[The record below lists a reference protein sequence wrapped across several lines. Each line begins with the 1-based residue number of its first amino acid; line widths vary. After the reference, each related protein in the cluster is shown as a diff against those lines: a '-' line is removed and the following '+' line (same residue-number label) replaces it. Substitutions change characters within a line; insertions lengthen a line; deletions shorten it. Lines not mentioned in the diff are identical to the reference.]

1 MAGKKG
7 MKHYP
12 TELKLK
18 VVWLYYEEG
27 KTGQKLPGRS
37 IQNL

>member
-12 TELKLK
+12 REIKLEA
-18 VVWLYYEEG
+18 VRLFFEEG
-27 KTGQKLPGRS
+27 IADSTHKCNFEG
-37 IQNL
+37 